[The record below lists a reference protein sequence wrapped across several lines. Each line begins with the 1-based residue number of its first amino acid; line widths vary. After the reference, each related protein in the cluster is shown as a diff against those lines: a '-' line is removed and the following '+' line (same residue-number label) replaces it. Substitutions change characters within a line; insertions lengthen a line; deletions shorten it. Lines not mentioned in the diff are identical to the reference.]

1 MLEHADSN
9 ITKITINSF
18 DIVQLRVSI
27 CDDKQYSHFF
37 KRDWSYIFQFLIQV
51 KNMII
56 SSQFDSGNI
65 ECTSQTDANNIQ
77 LHIKADNQSEFYQ
90 WFHFKVSN
98 VKDVDCRYVINNAG
112 GAAFTGGWRHYQA
125 VASYDREYW
134 FRVETHFENGE
145 LVIEHNSICDQVY
158 FAYFAPYSMER
169 HADLIAFAQTSE
181 ACEVETLGT
190 TLDGQTI
197 DCLRFG
203 EPADHK
209 KTIWMIA
216 RQHPGETMAE
226 WWMEGLINRLVDDTD
241 PVVRSI
247 LQKAVIY
254 LVPNMNPDGSRRGHL
269 RTNAAGV
276 NLNREWHEPSMQNSP
291 EVFLVLE
298 KMKSTGLDFALD
310 VHGDEALPYNF
321 LVGTEGIPSWN
332 PSRQKKFDLYKNTLA
347 NINPDFQTVH
357 GYPANASGNANMS
370 YCSNSLAERFNSPV
384 MTLEMPF
391 KDATDTPDEMQGWS
405 PERCIKL
412 SSSCLD
418 ALHLC
423 WDDIIT

>member
-1 MLEHADSN
+1 VE
-9 ITKITINSF
+9 
-18 DIVQLRVSI
+18 
-27 CDDKQYSHFF
+27 
-37 KRDWSYIFQFLIQV
+37 
-51 KNMII
+51 NMII
-56 SSQFDSGNI
+56 SSQFDGGNI
-65 ECTSQTDANNIQ
+65 ECTSQTDASNIQ
-77 LHIKADNQSEFYQ
+77 LRIKADNQSKFYQ
-90 WFHFKVSN
+90 WFHFRASN
-98 VKDVDCRYVINNAG
+98 VKDIDCRYVINNAG
-112 GAAFTGGWRHYQA
+112 GAAYTGGWRNYQA

-134 FRVETHFENGE
+134 FRVETSFENDE
-145 LVIEHNSICDQVY
+145 LVIEHNSVCDQIY

-169 HADLIAFAQTSE
+169 HADLIAFAQSSE
-181 ACEVETLGT
+181 LCVVETLGT
-190 TLDGQTI
+190 SLDGQAI

-203 EPADHK
+203 ETADHK

-241 PVVRSI
+241 PVVRA
-247 LQKAVIY
+247 LLRKAVIY

-276 NLNREWHEPSMQNSP
+276 NLNREWHQPSMQNSP

-298 KMKSTGLDFALD
+298 KMKTTGLDFALD
-310 VHGDEALPYNF
+310 VHGDETLPYNF
-321 LVGTEGIPSWN
+321 LAGTEGIPSWN
-332 PSRQKKFDLYKNTLA
+332 QSRQQKLDLYKNTLA
-347 NINPDFQTVH
+347 KINPDFQTKH
-357 GYPANASGNANMS
+357 GYPANSAGNANMS
-370 YCSNSLAERFNSPV
+370 YCSNALAERFNSLA

-391 KDATDTPDEMQGWS
+391 KDAADTPDEMQGWS

-423 WDDIIT
+423 WDEVIA